1 MFEPDPPGQQP
12 MMMMTTACTGCTW
25 KASDKAKAEKG
36 MMPNWQRKPMMMP
49 QGLLRWANSFVAFT
63 VQPMANMIRA
73 SMTVSTVLNAR
84 PSTALKL
91 LGGMRQSVP
100 EQTVARGS
108 QPAGTA
114 VVMVEYVSGEE
125 EVKQGVP
132 IEETLQFLSFL
143 RDYSSFSPPLISKT
157 GKMTVRG
164 AQLSSFNVSSC
175 QIKVGGKIV
184 WKKKKIKN

>member
-25 KASDKAKAEKG
+25 KAMAKAKAEKG
-36 MMPNWQRKPMMMP
+36 MMPNWQRKPMKMP
-49 QGLLRWANSFVAFT
+49 QGLLRWLHSFSAST
-63 VQPMANMIRA
+63 VQPMANMTRA
-73 SMTVSTVLNAR
+73 SMTVSTVLNTR

-114 VVMVEYVSGEE
+114 VVMVAYVAGEE
-125 EVKQGVP
+125 EVKEGVLM
-132 IEETLQFLSFL
+132 EETLQFLSFL
-143 RDYSSFSPPLISKT
+143 RYYYSFSPPRISKT

-164 AQLSSFNVSSC
+164 SLALFF
-175 QIKVGGKIV
+175 
-184 WKKKKIKN
+184 